1 MTSINLLHVLTP
13 GYHPRDSFQSK
24 EYKPNMLIQVCI
36 TLIGMIKIL
45 KF

>member
-1 MTSINLLHVLTP
+1 MTSINFLRVLTL
-13 GYHPRDSFQSK
+13 GYDPQDSFQSN